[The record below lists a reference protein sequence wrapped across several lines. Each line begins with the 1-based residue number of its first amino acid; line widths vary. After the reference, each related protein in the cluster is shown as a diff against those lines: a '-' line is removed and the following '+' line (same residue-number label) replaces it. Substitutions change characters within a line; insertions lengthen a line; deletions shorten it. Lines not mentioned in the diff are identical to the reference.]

1 MNKVD
6 RASALFLILMATSSM
21 MLFYLTPLGLAQ
33 SGTNVNGKISS
44 DTTWT
49 KAGSPYTFTGP
60 VAVMSGVTLTVEP
73 GATINLATYY
83 LQINGTLNAKG
94 TSSDKIMFSGGGGGM
109 GSILFNRLSPSWN
122 EATGK
127 GSILQNAI
135 VNIPIAINIG
145 DTAPKIDSCQ
155 INGAIMTG
163 DSEGGISIIPGIPLR
178 DSAPI
183 ITNNVIV
190 ESSYSTVMQIS
201 TSPIIN
207 NNTIKGLIQTYGGS
221 SFIRGN
227 TIEGAIDAF
236 GSEYIADN
244 TIIGESDGYGIR
256 TGTSP
261 LIERNTIR
269 NCRDG
274 ILLWYNHPNP
284 TIRNNT
290 ITNCTNGLSVP
301 GLDDVYPN
309 PQVTL
314 NNFIDNSQYNV
325 NLYNHERDSS
335 SNINAAYNYW
345 GTTDQQTI
353 SQKIHDYKNDFN
365 LGNVTYEPFLTAPN
379 PQAMPNTEASLPTA
393 NPSPTPTSTPSVTPN
408 ATAASPSPTV
418 PELPWLIILPL
429 FVATLFVAMKIRHWK
444 NNHASAYPL

>member
-1 MNKVD
+1 MHKVD
-6 RASALFLILMATSSM
+6 KTAALFLTLIAMSGLI
-21 MLFYLTPLGLAQ
+21 LFYWAPLGLAQ

-49 KAGSPYTFTGP
+49 KADSPYTFTGP

-94 TSSDKIMFSGGGGGM
+94 TSSDKIVFSGGGGGM
-109 GSILFNRLSPSWN
+109 GSILFNRQSPSWN

-163 DSEGGISIIPGIPLR
+163 DSEGGIASIPGIPLR
-178 DSAPI
+178 DSSPI
-183 ITNNVIV
+183 ITNNIIV

-201 TSPIIN
+201 TSPIIK

-227 TIEGAIDAF
+227 IIEGAIDAF
-236 GSEYIADN
+236 GSEHIADN
-244 TIIGESDGYGIR
+244 IITGKSDGYGIR

-261 LIERNTIR
+261 LIERNSIR

-290 ITNCTNGLSVP
+290 ISNCTNGLSVP

-309 PQVTL
+309 PQVTY

-325 NLYNHERDSS
+325 HLYNQERDSS

-365 LGNVTYEPFLTAPN
+365 LGNVTYDPFLTAPN
-379 PQAMPNTEASLPTA
+379 PQAMPNTESPLPTPDSTLTA
-393 NPSPTPTSTPSVTPN
+393 TPSVTPN
-408 ATAASPSPTV
+408 ATVASPSPTV
-418 PELPWLIILPL
+418 PELPWLIIVPL
-429 FVATLFVAMKIRHWK
+429 FVATLFIAMKIRYTK
-444 NNHASAYPL
+444 NNSAST